1 MGPKISD
8 LGIFGVE
15 FEIVFVTFEIR
26 VLEFH
31 LLQSLVQK
39 QKSLNLGLK
48 IIDLGII
55 WLGLENDIGN
65 QHP

>member
-8 LGIFGVE
+8 LGIFEVE

>member
-1 MGPKISD
+1 MGPKLSD
-8 LGIFGVE
+8 LGSFGVE